1 MAEDLLWRQLNY
13 CRKHINIPDLH
24 SFVVNIKD
32 GIAFVEVRYPS
43 EVYIETKTQSDA
55 ETNEKTTQW
64 CGTMVAALN
73 RLEKFEADPETISM

>member
-32 GIAFVEVRYPS
+32 GIAFVEAQS
-43 EVYIETKTQSDA
+43 SGEVFIETKTQSDT
-55 ETNEKTTQW
+55 EKDEKTTQW
-64 CGTMVAALN
+64 CGTLVAALN
-73 RLEKFEADPETISM
+73 RLKKFEADPETISM